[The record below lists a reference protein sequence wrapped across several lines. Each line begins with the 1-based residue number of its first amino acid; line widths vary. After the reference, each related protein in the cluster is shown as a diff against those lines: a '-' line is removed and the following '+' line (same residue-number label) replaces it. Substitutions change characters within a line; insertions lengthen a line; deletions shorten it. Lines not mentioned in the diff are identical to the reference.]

1 MTKKVSQNCG
11 RYYKY
16 SIFFC
21 GAAPKIPPPPPRMNR
36 FNDRIKNNVNVTFL
50 LLFYFVVIKARVA
63 VMFSSDLQ
71 VNVEVLEIFKQAGPT
86 FIEKGQEIIIKHE

>member
-1 MTKKVSQNCG
+1 MTTKVSQNCG

-16 SIFFC
+16 SIFC
-21 GAAPKIPPPPPRMNR
+21 VGRHLNSPPPPRMNR
-36 FNDRIKNNVNVTFL
+36 FNDRIKNNVNVNFL

-63 VMFSSDLQ
+63 VMFSLDLQ

>member
-1 MTKKVSQNCG
+1 MTTKVSQNCG

-16 SIFFC
+16 SIFLV
-21 GAAPKIPPPPPRMNR
+21 GAAPPPPPPPPRMNR

>member
-1 MTKKVSQNCG
+1 
-11 RYYKY
+11 
-16 SIFFC
+16 
-21 GAAPKIPPPPPRMNR
+21 MNR

-63 VMFSSDLQ
+63 VMLSSDLQ

>member
-1 MTKKVSQNCG
+1 
-11 RYYKY
+11 
-16 SIFFC
+16 
-21 GAAPKIPPPPPRMNR
+21 MNR
-36 FNDRIKNNVNVTFL
+36 FNDRIKNNVNVNFL

-71 VNVEVLEIFKQAGPT
+71 VNVEVLEIFKQVGPT

>member
-1 MTKKVSQNCG
+1 
-11 RYYKY
+11 
-16 SIFFC
+16 
-21 GAAPKIPPPPPRMNR
+21 MNR
-36 FNDRIKNNVNVTFL
+36 FNDRIKNYVNVTFL

>member
-1 MTKKVSQNCG
+1 MTTKVSQNCG

-16 SIFFC
+16 SIFLWG
-21 GAAPKIPPPPPRMNR
+21 GAPQHPPPPPRMNR

-63 VMFSSDLQ
+63 VMFSSELQ

>member
-1 MTKKVSQNCG
+1 MYHKIAAGIT
-11 RYYKY
+11 
-16 SIFFC
+16 SIPFFC
-21 GAAPKIPPPPPRMNR
+21 VGRHINSPPPPSRMNR

-86 FIEKGQEIIIKHE
+86 FIEKGQEIIIKH

>member
-1 MTKKVSQNCG
+1 
-11 RYYKY
+11 
-16 SIFFC
+16 
-21 GAAPKIPPPPPRMNR
+21 MNR
-36 FNDRIKNNVNVTFL
+36 FNDRIKNNVNVTLL

-63 VMFSSDLQ
+63 VMFSSELQ